1 MVSRSAM
8 NKFFF
13 EYKKQIFPVGLVLIL
28 ALSRLIPHPWNF
40 TPVIAVA
47 MMSGYFFKN
56 IYFSLSILLI
66 SMLIADIFIGFY
78 ENMIFVYLSLMFVAF
93 VFFKISKKINFKN
106 LFVYSF
112 AGSLI
117 FFILSNF
124 GVWILGSPGVDNLP
138 YDKNLNGLI
147 ECYILAIP
155 FFGNTFLST
164 LIFAYPGIFIY
175 KSLPTWSSAR

>member
-1 MVSRSAM
+1 MQNLINFLKHQA
-8 NKFFF
+8 
-13 EYKKQIFPVGLVLIL
+13 FPIGLILIL

-47 MMSGYFFKN
+47 IMSGYFFKN
-56 IYFSLSILLI
+56 IYLSFSILLI

-78 ENMIFVYLSLMFVAF
+78 ENIIFVYIALLLISF
-93 VFFKISKKINFKN
+93 VFYKISKKINFKN
-106 LFVYSF
+106 LFIFGF

-117 FFILSNF
+117 FFIISNF

-175 KSLPTWSSAR
+175 KSLPTWTSAR